1 MSKKFAMDFIKK
13 NVLKCEKCSLYK
25 TRIKPVFGEGFLDAD
40 IMFIGEAPG
49 KNEDIY
55 GRPFIGRAGKILD
68 EMLD

>member
-49 KNEDIY
+49 KNEDIQLELKEMKFLY
-55 GRPFIGRAGKILD
+55 LIL
-68 EMLD
+68 